1 MTDCAVCFRA
11 MTDQATIC
19 LHCTEQ
25 TTKDL
30 LAIADLWRQ
39 LDIVRCRQT
48 RYGERVGGKSR
59 ETPLPYADVSEAE
72 ITVEATLCAWAK
84 DVTEGTG
91 HEPPPDPGAAARW
104 LAGHVHWFRHRDDAA
119 LLVDEAHAALV
130 LLTHRIDSPLELHYV
145 GPCGAVT
152 VTTNCACDIGDD
164 CDTDHVLCDADVFAM
179 TGATSATC
187 KSCRTVHDVATRHA
201 QLLAEVADRLE
212 SAATCARA
220 VTVWGEPVK
229 ADLIRKWRERG
240 KLLPHGHDLG
250 GNPLYRIGDV
260 VDLARAAMIRGLRH
274 AG

>member
-1 MTDCAVCFRA
+1 MTDCGICHRN

-25 TTKDL
+25 TTQDL

-48 RYGERVGGKSR
+48 RYGQRVGGKSR
-59 ETPLPYADVSEAE
+59 ETPLPFVDVSDEENQAE
-72 ITVEATLCAWAK
+72 STITAWSTDITTA
-84 DVTEGTG
+84 TG
-91 HEPPPDPGAAARW
+91 HTPPPDIGQAARW
-104 LAGHVHWFRHRDDAA
+104 LAGHMQIMRRHAYA
-119 LLVDEAHAALV
+119 EMFADEIGDTRRRI
-130 LLTHRIDSPLELHYV
+130 THRIDSPIELHYV
-145 GPCGAVT
+145 GPCGAIT
-152 VTTNCACDIGDD
+152 ANQSCACDIGDD
-164 CDTDHVLCDADVFAM
+164 CDTDHVLCDADVFAL

-220 VTVWGEPVK
+220 VTMWGEPVK
-229 ADLIRKWRERG
+229 AELIRKWRERG

-250 GNPLYRIGDV
+250 GNPLYRVGDV
-260 VDLARAAMIRGLRH
+260 ADLAHAYMLRRS
-274 AG
+274 A